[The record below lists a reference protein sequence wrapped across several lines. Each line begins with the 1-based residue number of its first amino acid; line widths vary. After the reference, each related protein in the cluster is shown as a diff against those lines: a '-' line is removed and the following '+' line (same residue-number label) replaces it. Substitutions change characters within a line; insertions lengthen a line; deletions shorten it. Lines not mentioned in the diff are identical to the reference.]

1 MKPKL
6 SVPSDI
12 LSEMETLQIRGGAGS
27 GDVHVYAI
35 DSCKPNVYSDGA
47 YCANCQGAYC
57 AFCQGAYCANCV
69 PQCDCDKPPVG
80 PPHPVIP

>member
-35 DSCKPNVYSDGA
+35 DACKPNVYSD
-47 YCANCQGAYC
+47 GAYC

-80 PPHPVIP
+80 PPHPENP